1 MVLIRENASST
12 QPLATFDYN
21 DLNAYIQVVVGLA
34 HPPEDLVALYD
45 GVVKKAQARISI
57 PLREI
62 QPICRQESL
71 VTLQGAEDLAKAI
84 EVFGSG
90 IHRLWV
96 TNHAGQVIGI
106 LSQLKLME
114 FFWNEGINFPLIDDL
129 YPRLIRDLGVG
140 SQQMIAVKLV
150 SSALVPTAGDIL
162 THITAQIARSA
173 MPWN

>member
-1 MVLIRENASST
+1 MIRENASST
-12 QPLATFDYN
+12 QPIATFDYN

-45 GVVKKAQARISI
+45 DVVKKAQARISI

-71 VTLQGAEDLAKAI
+71 I

-114 FFWNEGINFPLIDDL
+114 FFWNEGINFPVIDDL
-129 YPRLIRDLGVG
+129 YPRLIRDLGLG
-140 SQQMIAVKLV
+140 SQQIIAVKLV
-150 SSALVPTAGDIL
+150 IRPSPE
-162 THITAQIARSA
+162 
-173 MPWN
+173 